1 MERQAPKTML
11 LFMLM
16 GFIAGMLS
24 PIQTSINGK
33 LRMAVGSPFLASF
46 ISFLVGTIL
55 LFLICLIIEKR
66 VTFKVRGVGKIPF
79 WVFTGGIMGVI
90 FVTSNILLLPIL
102 GSAMTVVLAI
112 CGQMVIALIIDHF
125 GFFGVIKHPI
135 NRYRIIGV
143 LAMIAGILLIQ
154 NF

>member
-1 MERQAPKTML
+1 ML

-55 LFLICLIIEKR
+55 LFLICLLIEKR

-79 WVFTGGIMGVI
+79 WVFTGIMGVV
-90 FVTSNILLLPIL
+90 FVTSNILLLPLL

>member
-55 LFLICLIIEKR
+55 LFLICLLIEKR

-79 WVFTGGIMGVI
+79 WVFTGIMGVV
-90 FVTSNILLLPIL
+90 FVTSNILLLPLL